1 MEEERFN
8 FIWKNYCY
16 KNACYSQAYSDRSD
30 YSSQENIYRSTEKTV
45 FTFIWGKCDRNR
57 RNTLIAPVSEGGL
70 NMSDIESFFLALK
83 AAWFKR
89 IILNN
94 EDWSFIPRNMFSFCD
109 NLKLLL

>member
-16 KNACYSQAYSDRSD
+16 KNACYSQAHSDRSD
-30 YSSQENIYRSTEKTV
+30 YSSQLKRLC
-45 FTFIWGKCDRNR
+45 FTFIWGKRDSIR

-70 NMSDIESFFLALK
+70 NMLDIKSFFLAVK

-94 EDWSFIPRNMFSFCD
+94 EDWSFIPRNIKVVLTNTFYFPA
-109 NLKLLL
+109 N